1 MISRLKKIGRDFSL
15 LLSAHTTQD
24 KAIAR
29 NWIWHEDISTFWIKK
44 YIDLKF
50 PEHKKVCFFSCF
62 DPRIRLAQFYPG
74 VKIFYSGE
82 NLQSDAVRPGLPA
95 AWRDARIAEVD
106 LSIGFEFRKEPNY
119 YRFPFWICHRD
130 FIQPDAT
137 LEDIRAFIAKLNDP
151 KRRLYNAR
159 THQER
164 TRFIS
169 LIASH
174 DLGGV
179 RTPLI
184 KLLSPIGQIDCAGK
198 FMNNTDELRT
208 KFGDVKEDFLAN
220 YRFNL
225 CPENSLGEG
234 YITEKI
240 FESIASG
247 CIPIYWGDYLEPGI
261 LNPKA
266 ILRYKVG
273 EEAELYERVKELWEN
288 EDAYRRFAA
297 EPPFVEGAA
306 ERIWEYIQ
314 GLHERLAKLL

>member
-95 AWRDARIAEVD
+95 AWRDARVAEVD

-164 TRFIS
+164 TRFMS

-179 RTPLI
+179 R
-184 KLLSPIGQIDCAGK
+184 
-198 FMNNTDELRT
+198 
-208 KFGDVKEDFLAN
+208 
-220 YRFNL
+220 
-225 CPENSLGEG
+225 
-234 YITEKI
+234 
-240 FESIASG
+240 
-247 CIPIYWGDYLEPGI
+247 
-261 LNPKA
+261 
-266 ILRYKVG
+266 KV
-273 EEAELYERVKELWEN
+273 V
-288 EDAYRRFAA
+288 
-297 EPPFVEGAA
+297 PV
-306 ERIWEYIQ
+306 
-314 GLHERLAKLL
+314 